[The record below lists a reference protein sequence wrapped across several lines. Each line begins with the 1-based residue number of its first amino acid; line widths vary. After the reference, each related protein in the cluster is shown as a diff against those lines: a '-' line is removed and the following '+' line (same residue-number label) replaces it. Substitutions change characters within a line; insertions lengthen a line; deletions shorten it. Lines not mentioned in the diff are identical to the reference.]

1 MLHGQFATV
10 VLTSQEPQNK
20 IVIPVSAVQEDQA
33 GPYVLVLSDDK
44 LATIR
49 RIERGRTQ
57 DVNLVIEQGLEEG
70 EVVIVEGVQKIRP
83 GVPVSPVFRD
93 GGAQDS

>member
-1 MLHGQFATV
+1 MTFHLGNAWRPGKLTADKRVAVDTSATNNDV
-10 VLTSQEPQNK
+10 RIVLPK
-20 IVIPVSAVQEDQA
+20 I
-33 GPYVLVLSDDK
+33 
-44 LATIR
+44 
-49 RIERGRTQ
+49 
-57 DVNLVIEQGLEEG
+57 NLVIEQGLEEG